1 MPQEHGVTPGS
12 LTHRVATEIR
22 AELGRQQ
29 MSQSKLAEQLGIH
42 QTAVSKRLIGTRYSF
57 TTAEL
62 DRIAVILGVPVEQ
75 LFGMRA
81 LAGAS

>member
-1 MPQEHGVTPGS
+1 MPQEHCPTPGS
-12 LTHRVATEIR
+12 LTQRVATEIR

-29 MSQSKLAEQLGIH
+29 MSQTKLGELLGIH

-62 DRIAVILGVPVEQ
+62 ERIAEILGVPVDQ
-75 LFGMRA
+75 LLGVRTLVA
-81 LAGAS
+81 A

>member
-1 MPQEHGVTPGS
+1 MPQEHGSTQGT

-29 MSQSKLAEQLGIH
+29 MSQTKLAEKLGIH
-42 QTAVSKRLIGTRYSF
+42 QTAISKRLIGTKYCF

-62 DRIAVILGVPVEQ
+62 DRIAEVLGVPVDQ
-75 LFGMRA
+75 LLGAPA
-81 LAGAS
+81 LVAA